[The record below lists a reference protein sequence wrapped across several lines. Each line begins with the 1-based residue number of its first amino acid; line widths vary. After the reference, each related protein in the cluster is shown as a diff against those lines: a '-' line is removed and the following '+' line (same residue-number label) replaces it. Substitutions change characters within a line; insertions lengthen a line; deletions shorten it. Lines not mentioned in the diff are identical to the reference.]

1 MATRQD
7 IANRAGVSVSVVSRA
22 LNNSGYVDK
31 DKKDKIIR
39 IAEELG
45 YYPHPVA
52 MSLQKRR
59 TKQILF
65 YCKDLQNSFNIEMYQ
80 GMMESAKKRGYM
92 VVINGS
98 LDFDSIR
105 ETMIDGI
112 IMPNENAAGWYLD
125 SSGKN
130 YYLPVVTASY
140 GNPVSFTKSAPR
152 VEIDM
157 YKATQKAIQYL
168 RDNGHKKI
176 ALGMPYEY
184 NSANARMYSYL
195 EELKPVLKDK
205 IKNYVLGIHKKD
217 LGNDER
223 LLIFIEEQI
232 GDNFTVEESFYGK
245 GEVAAQLFME
255 RNLDATA
262 VLCFNDV
269 FAFGV
274 CNQFK
279 RMGVRVP
286 EDVSVMGFDGTFARR
301 YTSPLLTTVDLSAK
315 KQGEKCA
322 DLLLDMLEE
331 KKVKRVIHLPVT
343 IMEGESVKNIREKDM
358 YAHKWADGS

>member
-1 MATRQD
+1 MATRKD

-22 LNNSGYVDK
+22 LNNSGYVDN
-31 DKKDKIIR
+31 DKKEKILK

-80 GMMESAKKRGYM
+80 GMMETAKDRGYM
-92 VVINGS
+92 VVFNGS
-98 LDFDSIR
+98 LDFNSIK

-112 IMPNENAAGWYLD
+112 IMPNENAAQWYLE

-130 YYLPVVTASY
+130 YFLPVVTASY
-140 GNPVSFTKSAPR
+140 GNPVCFSKAAPR

-157 YKATQKAIQYL
+157 YKATKIAVQYL
-168 RDNGHKKI
+168 RDNGHEKI

-184 NSANARMYSYL
+184 NSANARMYGYL
-195 EELKPVLKDK
+195 EELRPVLKED
-205 IKNYVLGIHKKD
+205 IKRYVLGIHKKD
-217 LGNDER
+217 MGEDER
-223 LLIFIEEQI
+223 LLRFIEEQT
-232 GDNFTVEESFYGK
+232 GNNFTVEESFYGK
-245 GEVAAQLFME
+245 GEVAAQLFLE

-262 VLCFNDV
+262 ILCFNDV

-274 CNQFK
+274 CNQFI

-286 EDVSVMGFDGTFARR
+286 EDISIMGFDGTFARR
-301 YTSPLLTTVDLSAK
+301 YTSPLMTTVDLSAK
-315 KQGEKCA
+315 KQGGKCA
-322 DLLLDMLEE
+322 ELLLDMLEG
-331 KKVKRVIHLPVT
+331 KKVKRVIHLPVK
-343 IMEGESVKNIREKDM
+343 IMPGESVKNLHTGRSPK
-358 YAHKWADGS
+358 

>member
-1 MATRQD
+1 MATRKD

-31 DKKDKIIR
+31 DKKLAILK

-80 GMMESAKKRGYM
+80 GMMETAKKRGYM

-98 LDFDSIR
+98 LDFDSIK

-112 IMPNENAAGWYLD
+112 IMPNENAAEWYLD

-130 YYLPVVTASY
+130 YFLPVVTASY
-140 GNPVSFTKSAPR
+140 GNPVCFSKATPR

-157 YKATQKAIQYL
+157 YKAAKEAIRYL
-168 RDNGHKKI
+168 RDKGHEKI
-176 ALGMPYEY
+176 AFGMPYEY
-184 NSANARMYSYL
+184 DSANARTYGYL

-205 IKNYVLGIHKKD
+205 IKDYVLGIHKKD
-217 LGNDER
+217 MGDDKR
-223 LLIFIEEQI
+223 LLKFKEELM
-232 GDNFTVEESFYGK
+232 GDSFTVEESFYGK
-245 GEVAAQLFME
+245 GEVAAQIFME
-255 RNLDATA
+255 RKSDATA
-262 VLCFNDV
+262 ILCFNDE

-274 CNQFK
+274 SNQFK
-279 RMGVRVP
+279 KMGIRVP

-301 YTSPLLTTVDLSAK
+301 YTSPLITTVDLSARI
-315 KQGEKCA
+315 QGAKCA
-322 DLLLDMLEE
+322 ELLLDMLEG
-331 KKVKRVIHLPVT
+331 KKVKRVVHLPVR
-343 IMEGESVKNIREKDM
+343 IMEGESVKNIRLEK
-358 YAHKWADGS
+358 GR

>member
-1 MATRQD
+1 MATRKD

-22 LNNSGYVDK
+22 LNNSGYVDR
-31 DKKDKIIR
+31 DKKEKILK

-80 GMMESAKKRGYM
+80 GMMETAKERGYM
-92 VVINGS
+92 VVFNGS
-98 LDFDSIR
+98 LDFESIK

-112 IMPNENAAGWYLD
+112 IMPNENAAQWYLE

-130 YYLPVVTASY
+130 YFLPVVTASY
-140 GNPVSFTKSAPR
+140 GNPVCFSKAAPR

-157 YKATQKAIQYL
+157 YKATKIAIQYL
-168 RDNGHKKI
+168 RDNGHEKI
-176 ALGMPYEY
+176 ALGTPYEF
-184 NSANARMYSYL
+184 NSANARMYGYL
-195 EELKPVLKDK
+195 EELRPLLKEN
-205 IKNYVLGIHKKD
+205 IKRYVLGIHKKD
-217 LGNDER
+217 MGEDER
-223 LLIFIEEQI
+223 LLRFIEERT
-232 GDNFTVEESFYGK
+232 GNNFTVEESFYGK
-245 GEVAAQLFME
+245 GEVAAQLFLE
-255 RNLDATA
+255 RKLDATA
-262 VLCFNDV
+262 ILCFNDV

-301 YTSPLLTTVDLSAK
+301 YTSPLMTTVDLSAK
-315 KQGEKCA
+315 KQGGKCTEV
-322 DLLLDMLEE
+322 LLDMLEG
-331 KKVKRVIHLPVT
+331 KKVKRVIHLPVK
-343 IMEGESVKNIREKDM
+343 IMPGESVKNIR
-358 YAHKWADGS
+358 GNIT

>member
-1 MATRQD
+1 MATRKD

-31 DKKDKIIR
+31 GKKTAILK

-80 GMMESAKKRGYM
+80 GMMETAKTRGYM
-92 VVINGS
+92 VVINGA
-98 LDFDSIR
+98 LDFNSIK

-112 IMPNENAAGWYLD
+112 IMPNENAAQWYLE

-130 YYLPVVTASY
+130 YFLPVVTASY
-140 GNPVSFTKSAPR
+140 GNPVCFSKAAPR
-152 VEIDM
+152 VEVDM
-157 YKATQKAIQYL
+157 YKATKLAVSYL
-168 RDNGHKKI
+168 RGKGHVKI

-184 NSANARMYSYL
+184 NSANARMYGYL

-205 IKNYVLGIHKKD
+205 IRNYVLGIHKKD
-217 LGNDER
+217 LGGDER
-223 LLIFIEEQI
+223 LLRFKEELV
-232 GDNFTVEESFYGK
+232 GDSFTVEESFYGK
-245 GEVAAQLFME
+245 GEVAAQIFKE
-255 RNLDATA
+255 RKLDATA

-279 RMGVRVP
+279 KMGIRVP
-286 EDVSVMGFDGTFARR
+286 EDISVMGFDGTFARK
-301 YTSPLLTTVDLSAK
+301 YTSPLMTTVDLSAR
-315 KQGEKCA
+315 KQGAECA
-322 DLLLDMLEE
+322 KLLLDMLEG
-331 KKVKRVIHLPVT
+331 KKVKRVIHLPVK
-343 IMEGESVKNIREKDM
+343 IMEGESVKNIRGNE
-358 YAHKWADGS
+358 

>member
-1 MATRQD
+1 MATRKD

-31 DKKDKIIR
+31 DKKNAILG

-80 GMMESAKKRGYM
+80 GMMETAKKRGYM
-92 VVINGS
+92 VMINGS
-98 LDFDSIR
+98 LDFDSIK

-112 IMPNENAAGWYLD
+112 IMPNENAAQWYLD
-125 SSGKN
+125 SAGKN
-130 YYLPVVTASY
+130 YFLPVVTASY
-140 GNPVSFTKSAPR
+140 GNPVCFSKAAPR

-157 YKATQKAIQYL
+157 YKATKIAIQYL

-176 ALGMPYEY
+176 AFGMPYEY
-184 NSANARMYSYL
+184 NSVNARMYGYL
-195 EELKPVLKDK
+195 EELKPVLKGK

-217 LGNDER
+217 MGDDER
-223 LLIFIEEQI
+223 LLRFKEEQI
-232 GDNFTVEESFYGK
+232 GDTFTVEESFYGK
-245 GEVAAQLFME
+245 GEVAAQLFIE
-255 RNLDATA
+255 RKLDATA

-274 CNQFK
+274 SNQFR
-279 RMGVRVP
+279 RMGIRVP
-286 EDVSVMGFDGTFARR
+286 EDISVMGFDGTFARK
-301 YTSPLLTTVDLSAK
+301 YTSPLMTTVDLSAK
-315 KQGEKCA
+315 RQGAKCA
-322 DLLLDMLEE
+322 ELLLDILEG
-331 KKVKRVIHLPVT
+331 KKVKRVIHLPVK
-343 IMEGESVKNIREKDM
+343 IMEGESVKNIRIN
-358 YAHKWADGS
+358 

>member
-1 MATRQD
+1 MATRKD

-31 DKKDKIIR
+31 DKKEKILK

-80 GMMESAKKRGYM
+80 GMMETAKERGYM
-92 VVINGS
+92 VVFNGS
-98 LDFDSIR
+98 LDFESIK

-112 IMPNENAAGWYLD
+112 IMPNENAAQWYLE

-130 YYLPVVTASY
+130 YFLPVVTASY
-140 GNPVSFTKSAPR
+140 GNPVCFSKAAPR

-157 YKATQKAIQYL
+157 YKATKIAIQYL
-168 RDNGHKKI
+168 RDNGHEKI
-176 ALGMPYEY
+176 ALGIPYEF
-184 NSANARMYSYL
+184 NSANARMYGYL
-195 EELKPVLKDK
+195 EELRPLLKEN
-205 IKNYVLGIHKKD
+205 IKRYVLGIHKKD
-217 LGNDER
+217 MGEDER
-223 LLIFIEEQI
+223 LLRFIEEQT
-232 GDNFTVEESFYGK
+232 GNNFTVEESFYGK
-245 GEVAAQLFME
+245 GEVAAQLFLE
-255 RNLDATA
+255 RKLDATA
-262 VLCFNDV
+262 ILCFNDV

-301 YTSPLLTTVDLSAK
+301 YTSPLMTTVDLSAK
-315 KQGEKCA
+315 KQGGKCTEV
-322 DLLLDMLEE
+322 LLDMLEG
-331 KKVKRVIHLPVT
+331 KKVKRVIHLPVK
-343 IMEGESVKNIREKDM
+343 IMPGESVKNIR
-358 YAHKWADGS
+358 GNIT

>member
-1 MATRQD
+1 MATRKE
-7 IANRAGVSVSVVSRA
+7 IADLAGVSVSVVSRA

-31 DKKDKIIR
+31 DKKNTIIA
-39 IAEELG
+39 IAEKLG

-80 GMMESAKKRGYM
+80 GMLESTKKRGYM
-92 VVINGS
+92 VLINGS
-98 LDFDSIR
+98 LDFESIR

-112 IMPNENAAGWYLD
+112 IMPNESVAKWYLD
-125 SSGKN
+125 SYGKN
-130 YYLPVVTASY
+130 YFLPVVTTSY
-140 GNPVSFTKSAPR
+140 GNPISFTKSAPR

-157 YKATQKAIQYL
+157 YKATKIAIQHL

-176 ALGMPYEY
+176 ALGMPYAY
-184 NSANARMYSYL
+184 DSANVRFYSYL

-205 IKNYVLGIHKKD
+205 VKNYVLGIHKND

-223 LLIFIEEQI
+223 LLRFMEDQI
-232 GDNFTVEESFYGK
+232 GDNLTVEESFYGK

-255 RNLDATA
+255 RKLDATA

-269 FAFGV
+269 FAIGV
-274 CNQFK
+274 SNQFK

-286 EDVSVMGFDGTFARR
+286 EDISVMGFDGTFARR
-301 YTSPLLTTVDLSAK
+301 YTSPLLTTMDLSAK
-315 KQGEKCA
+315 KQGEMCA
-322 DLLLDMLEE
+322 DLLMDMLEG

-343 IMEGESVKNIREKDM
+343 VMVGDSVKNLKEK
-358 YAHKWADGS
+358 

>member
-1 MATRQD
+1 MATRKD

-31 DKKDKIIR
+31 DKKDTVIR

-80 GMMESAKKRGYM
+80 GMIETAKKRKFM
-92 VVINGS
+92 VVMNGS
-98 LDFDSIR
+98 LDFDSIK

-112 IMPNENAAGWYLD
+112 IMPNENAAQWYMD

-130 YYLPVVTASY
+130 YFLPVVTASY
-140 GNPVSFTKSAPR
+140 GNPVSFSKSAPR

-157 YKATQKAIQYL
+157 YKATKTAIQYL
-168 RDNGHKKI
+168 RDNGHEKI
-176 ALGMPYEY
+176 AFGMPYEY
-184 NSANARMYSYL
+184 NSVNARMYGYL
-195 EELKPVLKDK
+195 EELKPILKDK
-205 IKNYVLGIHKKD
+205 IKCYVLGIHKKD
-217 LGNDER
+217 LGEDER
-223 LLIFIEEQI
+223 LLKFKEEQI
-232 GDNFTVEESFYGK
+232 GDNFTIEESFYGK
-245 GEVAAQLFME
+245 GEMAAQLFME
-255 RNLDATA
+255 RQLDATA
-262 VLCFNDV
+262 VLCFNDL

-274 CNQFK
+274 SNQFK

-315 KQGEKCA
+315 KQGAKCA
-322 DLLLDMLEE
+322 ELLLDLLEG
-331 KKVKRVIHLPVT
+331 KKVKRVIYLPVK
-343 IMEGESVKNIREKDM
+343 IMPGESVKNIRRNNTQQ
-358 YAHKWADGS
+358 

>member
-1 MATRQD
+1 MTTRKD

-31 DKKDKIIR
+31 DKKATIIK

-80 GMMESAKKRGYM
+80 GMMEAAKERGYM

-98 LDFDSIR
+98 LDFESIR

-112 IMPNENAAGWYLD
+112 IMPNENAAQWYLE

-130 YYLPVVTASY
+130 YFLPVVTASY
-140 GNPVSFTKSAPR
+140 GNPVCFSKSAPR

-157 YKATQKAIQYL
+157 YKATKIAIQYL
-168 RDNGHKKI
+168 RENGHERI

-184 NSANARMYSYL
+184 NSANARMYGYL

-205 IKNYVLGIHKKD
+205 IKGYVLGIHKID
-217 LGNDER
+217 LGDDER
-223 LLIFIEEQI
+223 LLRFREEEQT
-232 GDNFTVEESFYGK
+232 GNNFIVEESFYGK
-245 GEVAAQLFME
+245 GEVAAQLFLE
-255 RNLDATA
+255 RKLDATA
-262 VLCFNDV
+262 ILCFNDV

-274 CNQFK
+274 SNEFK

-286 EDVSVMGFDGTFARR
+286 EDVSIMGFDGTFARR
-301 YTSPLLTTVDLSAK
+301 YTSPLMTTVDLSAK
-315 KQGEKCA
+315 KQGAKCA
-322 DLLLDMLEE
+322 ELLLDMLEG
-331 KKVKRVIHLPVT
+331 KKVKRVVYLPVK
-343 IMEGESVKNIREKDM
+343 IMPGESVKNIR
-358 YAHKWADGS
+358 GNNTQPV